1 MKPQE
6 AHIAIFWDYE
16 NCSVP
21 SDLSGYDI
29 VKQIR
34 SLAHE
39 FGSIKLLKAYT
50 ELSEQAIHSSR
61 FLNLRSELQS
71 SGVSITDCPH
81 NNYKNVADQMIIV
94 DMLAFAMDNPSCPAS
109 TTIMLISGDRDF
121 AYALSTLRLRRYN
134 IVVVAPSNA
143 HASLRT
149 QASSF
154 FNWNT
159 TILAGTG
166 KYHRPNHYRNQSE
179 SNFDREAV
187 ATMNSPGPSLSRM
200 TPSSAPTFGRFFL
213 EGSRPVQLCEASR
226 PLNPSPIGLA
236 DSVSDAASS
245 TPSYSR
251 ARIHAP
257 NKSPP
262 QYSDF
267 AETIKPGPSHETTYR
282 TTNRV
287 NNFVPNFGDIAGS
300 NDAQSSQNPIT
311 PRGGATVARSSLSAT
326 DENCARQDT
335 AVLSP
340 EPPITSGYFLPR
352 VLPSSSSRPHSAEP
366 SLPGTMNAPTRPVSY
381 IPGQYSKYS
390 VQSTRYNAPA
400 ITGSDSQAASD
411 ANQVNTSTVFNA
423 NSERYGIS
431 GRSIP
436 NHPTT
441 AGSPS
446 QSRVNIITPPW
457 VTASIV
463 KPDSTSQATATP
475 LVSSPSISL
484 PEPSR
489 SPASLPKVIPLH
501 FLSLVQY
508 LEKLRLKGI
517 STPLRSV
524 VSLDLTGTDRQIYER
539 AGCIKFKDFASRAEN
554 MGLIRL
560 GGEGGKAWIG
570 LHPDLH
576 GKIEIPG

>member
-21 SDLSGYDI
+21 TDLSGYDI

-61 FLNLRSELQS
+61 FLTLRSELQS

-134 IVVVAPSNA
+134 IVVVAPSNT

-200 TPSSAPTFGRFFL
+200 TPSSAPTFGRFSL
-213 EGSRPVQLCEASR
+213 EGSRPVQLCEA
-226 PLNPSPIGLA
+226 PS
-236 DSVSDAASS
+236 
-245 TPSYSR
+245 
-251 ARIHAP
+251 
-257 NKSPP
+257 
-262 QYSDF
+262 
-267 AETIKPGPSHETTYR
+267 
-282 TTNRV
+282 NR
-287 NNFVPNFGDIAGS
+287 
-300 NDAQSSQNPIT
+300 
-311 PRGGATVARSSLSAT
+311 RGGATVARSSISAT
-326 DENCARQDT
+326 DENCARQGT

-352 VLPSSSSRPHSAEP
+352 VLPPSSSRPRSH
-366 SLPGTMNAPTRPVSY
+366 
-381 IPGQYSKYS
+381 
-390 VQSTRYNAPA
+390 
-400 ITGSDSQAASD
+400 SQAASD
-411 ANQVNTSTVFNA
+411 ANQVNTSTVVNA
-423 NSERYGIS
+423 NLERYGIS

-446 QSRVNIITPPW
+446 QSRVKITTTPW
-457 VTASIV
+457 VTASTV
-463 KPDSTSQATATP
+463 KANSTSQATATP
-475 LVSSPSISL
+475 LIFSPSISL

-517 STPLRSV
+517 LTPLRSV
-524 VSLDLTGTDRQIYER
+524 VSLDLIGTDRKIYER

-576 GKIEIPG
+576 GKIEITG